1 MGSTQRIMSLK
12 QLMVSGIQV
21 SAVTYGKPQHPPLV
35 LLHGFTGSA
44 LAWHSLFG
52 PLSAYNVYLIALDM
66 LGHGQSDAPAD
77 PKRYSMEH
85 AQEDILA
92 ALRQLGVQEG
102 QAILLGYSMGG
113 RIALYSAFS
122 GFFRALI
129 LESASPGLAD
139 ARACTQRIAS
149 DRVLADRIERE
160 GIPAFVD
167 YWEQQPLFEGLQHL
181 PEAER
186 EELHKQRLDNCA
198 IGLANSLRGIGTGAQ
213 PPLYERLPSLDTPT
227 LLLTGE
233 NDPKFCAIARE
244 MQRQLPHATWHIVE
258 GAGHTIHLEQ
268 PERFVALVGQF
279 CAQMLS

>member
-1 MGSTQRIMSLK
+1 MGSTLRIMSLK
-12 QLMVSGIQV
+12 QLMVNGIQMG
-21 SAVTYGKPQHPPLV
+21 AVTYGKPQHPPLV

-77 PKRYSMEH
+77 LERYNIEH

-92 ALRQLGVQEG
+92 ALYQLGVQKG

-129 LESASPGLAD
+129 LESTSPGLAD
-139 ARACTQRIAS
+139 AHTRAQRVAS

-160 GIPAFVD
+160 GVPAFVE
-167 YWEQQPLFEGLQHL
+167 YWEQQPLFEGLQRL
-181 PEAER
+181 PDAEH
-186 EELHKQRLDNCA
+186 EELHKQRLDNRA
-198 IGLANSLRGIGTGAQ
+198 IGLANSLRGVGTGAQ
-213 PPLYERLPSLDTPT
+213 PSLYERLPSLDIPT

-233 NDPKFCAIARE
+233 HDPKFCAIARE
-244 MQRQLPHATWHIVE
+244 MQHQLPHATWDVVA